1 MRKMQMRMDGQVQPE
16 KEEKEENV
24 TSTEFNKMVSE
35 MGKRMTEGASRPEV
49 DEVSSPCLDAL
60 DIAGY
65 NYATSCYE
73 VDAVRHPGRLMV
85 GSETFPQ
92 DLPTNWALVEKL
104 PYLYGDFMWTAW
116 DYLGEAGIGAWIY
129 GENCPDFGK
138 PYPWLLAD
146 TGAVDILGNETAEA
160 GQASVVW
167 GARKTP
173 YISARPVNKNQ
184 DELFMSI
191 WRGTNALPSWS
202 WRGCEGRPSGVEVY
216 SDAAEIELLLNG
228 VSQGRTKVGK
238 DFCARFTVPYASGR
252 LTAAAFDEAGEKL
265 SESSLESASGKLSI
279 RAKQEQQPVMGQP
292 VYVDIDLV
300 GENGIVESNADMTLT
315 LCVKGAELL
324 GFGSAN
330 PKTTERFD
338 SGTYTTYYGHSQA
351 VLMPT
356 ASHIC
361 LTVSAGGMVPTVLEM
376 DVG

>member
-1 MRKMQMRMDGQVQPE
+1 
-16 KEEKEENV
+16 
-24 TSTEFNKMVSE
+24 
-35 MGKRMTEGASRPEV
+35 
-49 DEVSSPCLDAL
+49 
-60 DIAGY
+60 
-65 NYATSCYE
+65 
-73 VDAVRHPGRLMV
+73 
-85 GSETFPQ
+85 
-92 DLPTNWALVEKL
+92 
-104 PYLYGDFMWTAW
+104 
-116 DYLGEAGIGAWIY
+116 
-129 GENCPDFGK
+129 
-138 PYPWLLAD
+138 
-146 TGAVDILGNETAEA
+146 
-160 GQASVVW
+160 
-167 GARKTP
+167 
-173 YISARPVNKNQ
+173 
-184 DELFMSI
+184 MSI

-228 VSQGRTKVGK
+228 VSQGRTKVGN

-315 LCVKGAELL
+315 LYVKGAELL

-351 VLMPT
+351 VLLPT

-361 LTVSAGGMVPTVLEM
+361 LTVSTGGMVPTVLEM